1 MRKVRLGNS
10 SVEVSALCFGTDLIG
25 SRIAREDSFRLLDTY
40 REGGGTFID
49 TGNFYAAWMPGCSG
63 GESESTIGAWM
74 QDRGCRDEFAIATK
88 LGFDYPGSPG
98 GLSAGEI
105 ERECEKSLRRLQTD
119 RLDLYYAHRDDPD
132 TPVEETMEAF
142 ERLIL
147 AGKVRAIA
155 ASNLRVWRIAEA
167 NTTAEI
173 NGWSRYCAV
182 QQRHTYFRP
191 RHGADFGPQLCINED
206 LKEYC
211 RARNLTLIAY
221 SVLMQGA
228 YTREDK
234 PVPAQY
240 AGPDAEARFAMLKE
254 VAAET
259 GATLSQTVI
268 AWMLHSDVP
277 LLPIIAGST
286 PEQVRENTAAVD
298 IKLTDEQMRRLNTAG
313 NPDVLKAWLR

>member
-1 MRKVRLGNS
+1 
-10 SVEVSALCFGTDLIG
+10 
-25 SRIAREDSFRLLDTY
+25 
-40 REGGGTFID
+40 
-49 TGNFYAAWMPGCSG
+49 
-63 GESESTIGAWM
+63 
-74 QDRGCRDEFAIATK
+74 
-88 LGFDYPGSPG
+88 
-98 GLSAGEI
+98 
-105 ERECEKSLRRLQTD
+105 
-119 RLDLYYAHRDDPD
+119 
-132 TPVEETMEAF
+132 
-142 ERLIL
+142 
-147 AGKVRAIA
+147 
-155 ASNLRVWRIAEA
+155 
-167 NTTAEI
+167 
-173 NGWSRYCAV
+173 
-182 QQRHTYFRP
+182 
-191 RHGADFGPQLCINED
+191 